1 MCRTP
6 TRIQMSNYSTSKK
19 INALRR
25 KLAKLGREYNDVME
39 ALGIT
44 ITRAPCGNMTTLQTL
59 KHEIRALE
67 HEIALGNFR
76 LACA

>member
-1 MCRTP
+1 ML
-6 TRIQMSNYSTSKK
+6 NYRTSKK

-25 KLAKLGREYNDVME
+25 KLAKLVREYNDVME

-44 ITRAPCGNMTTLQTL
+44 ITRAPCGNTLETL
-59 KHEIRALE
+59 KNEISALE

>member
-1 MCRTP
+1 MLNY
-6 TRIQMSNYSTSKK
+6 RISKK
-19 INALRR
+19 FNALRR
-25 KLAKLGREYNDVME
+25 KLAKLVCEYKDVME

-44 ITRAPCGNMTTLQTL
+44 ITRAPCGNTLEAMKNEISAL
-59 KHEIRALE
+59 K